1 MHTEFPKHHKR
12 RRSEPSL
19 WADGP
24 IDDVFALLEN
34 ALRED
39 QPARRGDKQDH
50 KHHSEVSEVY
60 LLREEN
66 ARLRQ
71 LLAQL
76 SGPIR

>member
-1 MHTEFPKHHKR
+1 MQTDFPKHHKR

-19 WADGP
+19 WADEP
-24 IDDVFALLEN
+24 VDDAFALLEN

-39 QPARRGDKQDH
+39 QPARRGKEQHDEHQ
-50 KHHSEVSEVY
+50 SEIYS
-60 LLREEN
+60 LREEN

-76 SGPIR
+76 SRPIR